1 MIMKTKSKNLS
12 QNLEVLI
19 GEEIFY
25 SWFMPNSKEISTK
38 VIKGCCL

>member
-1 MIMKTKSKNLS
+1 MIVKTKLKKMS

-19 GEEIFY
+19 REEIFC
-25 SWFMPNSKEISTK
+25 SWFMPNSKRILTK